1 MIENKVAIITAAS
14 KGMGAACAREL
25 SKRGYKVAMMSRSES
40 ILDLASELDGIGVI
54 GSVSN
59 KNDLKQLVD
68 KTMAAYGRIDAVVNN
83 TGHPAKG
90 ELLALT
96 EDQWREGMD
105 LVLLN
110 VAKMAQLVIPI
121 MQKQKSGAIVNIST
135 FAAFEPSASFPI
147 SSVLRAALGSY
158 TKLLADTCAVENI
171 RVNNLL
177 PGYIDSY
184 DLDPEVQKTIP
195 MQRSGKVEEIAKTAA
210 FLLSEDAGYITGQNI
225 KVDGGITKSVL

>member
-1 MIENKVAIITAAS
+1 MINEKVAIVTAAS
-14 KGMGAACAREL
+14 KGMGAACAKEL
-25 SKRGYKVAMMSRSES
+25 ATKGYKVALFSRSNK
-40 ILDLASELDGIGVI
+40 IADLAANLGGIGVM
-54 GSVSN
+54 GSVTN
-59 KNDLKQLVD
+59 KNDIKQLVD
-68 KTMAAYGRIDAVVNN
+68 NTMEAYGRIDAVVNN

-90 ELLALT
+90 ELLELT

-121 MQKQKSGAIVNIST
+121 MKKQGAGSMVNIST

-158 TKLLADTCAVENI
+158 TKLLADRYAKDNI

-177 PGYIDSY
+177 PGFIDSY
-184 DLDPEVQKTIP
+184 EVDAEIKNTIP
-195 MQRSGKVEEIAKTAA
+195 MQRAGKVEEVAKTVA

-225 KVDGGITKSVL
+225 KVDGGITKSV

>member
-1 MIENKVAIITAAS
+1 MINEKVAIITAAS
-14 KGMGAACAREL
+14 KGMGAACAKEL
-25 SKRGYKVAMMSRSES
+25 SAKGYKVALLSRSND
-40 ILDLASELDGIGVI
+40 IVDLAAGLGGIAVT
-54 GSVSN
+54 GSVTN

-68 KTMAAYGRIDAVVNN
+68 KTMEAFGRIDAVVNN

-90 ELLALT
+90 ELLELT

-121 MQKQKSGAIVNIST
+121 MQKQKTGALVNIST
-135 FAAFEPSASFPI
+135 FAAYEPSASFPI

-158 TKLLADTCAVENI
+158 TKLLADRYAADNI
-171 RVNNLL
+171 RINNVL

-184 DLDPEVQKTIP
+184 DIDSEIRNEIP
-195 MQRSGKVEEIAKTAA
+195 MQRSGKVEEIAKTVA

-225 KVDGGITKSVL
+225 KVDGGITKSV

>member
-1 MIENKVAIITAAS
+1 MINEKVAIITAAS
-14 KGMGAACAREL
+14 KGMGAACAKEL
-25 SKRGYKVAMMSRSES
+25 SARGYKVALLSRSND
-40 ILDLASELDGIGVI
+40 IADLAADLNGIAVT
-54 GSVSN
+54 GSVTN

-68 KTMAAYGRIDAVVNN
+68 KTMEAYGRIDAVVNN

-90 ELLALT
+90 ELLELT
-96 EDQWREGMD
+96 EDQWREGLD

-110 VAKMAQLVIPI
+110 VAKMTQLVISI
-121 MQKQKSGAIVNIST
+121 MQKQKSGALVNIST

-158 TKLLADTCAVENI
+158 TKLLADRYAADNI
-171 RVNNLL
+171 RINNVL

-184 DLDPEVQKTIP
+184 DVDPEIRKEIP
-195 MQRSGKVEEIAKTAA
+195 MQRSGKVEEIAKTVA

-225 KVDGGITKSVL
+225 KVDGGITKSV